1 MFGNSGAQLTNV
13 IGVGNLTLSYAP
25 PDSEY
30 ETIKVHYTEATNAS
44 QKIWVKVNYTAPT
57 SLKPIAPSFANLKW
71 LTNGQFQFTLNGG
84 LGLSYLVQASSD
96 LTNWSTITTN
106 TAPFDYTAAA
116 ADNPSARFYRGVYSP

>member
-1 MFGNSGAQLTNV
+1 VFGNSGAQLTNV

-44 QKIWVKVNYTAPT
+44 QNIRVKVNYTAPT

-71 LTNGQFQFTLNGG
+71 FTNGQFQFTLIGG

-96 LTNWSTITTN
+96 LTNWSAITTN
-106 TAPFDYTAAA
+106 TAPFDFT
-116 ADNPSARFYRGVYSP
+116 DNVAGNTSVRFYRGVYSP